1 MSNKE
6 EMNVQKVGSYHFEVD
21 KDVREIFQSIDLEQ
35 RRRIQENAQ
44 TQLAVIHDRVKKAL
58 AHYGINTN
66 ILATPSEIAME
77 ELRQRRPPGFNT
89 KQKREEMLHKRTI
102 LDTIHEYGQ
111 TCLRREMLIDEFSDW
126 MYDVQTTVEKII
138 VSDEE
143 IIKKNNE
150 VTLME
155 RSIIVAVNDHKK
167 HVKKIVEKFKVLS
180 REMFETMNEL
190 ATMEHEEVEPETVD
204 LTEAVSAT
212 TRRRNAV
219 RSRAKDNK
227 DPLNE
232 KALMADAA
240 NWKAAS
246 VEVKKALEEAG
257 RMAKTNNDRN
267 MCRNALKQFNFMCVA
282 MERRNQE
289 NCVLSQ
295 NILELEVNVN
305 HLNKATERADE
316 ELKKKTLRLESM
328 EKFTEKQNQKIAEL
342 KQKLKELKESYEKV
356 LAALKKAQE
365 KEKQLLNEGE
375 KANDQKDKKAAE
387 ELRIFEDRMSQII
400 ATMTKEIEELRAVI
414 QEHEDTIEKLKV
426 VIENLERQLDN
437 ALDKQHEYEKQLNI
451 TVQDTEAKN
460 SRQESLREQ
469 YTQRINDYR
478 AEIDKLEEDIRKLQS
493 ELQTKVDMISVLEL
507 KVTELTAEL
516 KKRSVAAALPS
527 PIETAAA
534 PNSPTD
540 YRHMVSRIKA
550 EYELEIHKLQD
561 HLSKEKQRCD
571 ATLRKQEQDMKV
583 QLAGI
588 HRVSLHLLRAINHFK
603 DSLVNIF
610 EKEGLLDLAHE
621 VKLQHNLPVDEK
633 PTDTKIKLNM
643 MSGNALELLVSLEI
657 KISQALM
664 NKRIELKEA
673 LAPKRGSSPAHD
685 GTADEEKERLRKE
698 NIQANEKVNKEEKY
712 KALLDRHKQLI
723 LHSSGIQREMR
734 SLQADFQKELK
745 QRDSKLR
752 SMRGNLAEQER
763 NKQML
768 VMQMESNKAMP
779 SQAVKKEDISA
790 LKLKVEDQFKNLK
803 MLGDALKENKISLEL
818 HTITVDVIT
827 QAMEV
832 PEMRLRQLF
841 ERYIT
846 FRKLQDQKEQLMN
859 KLSMTTGEQE
869 RYLQGF
875 LTRMEKRMQESIKK
889 WQEKKEQLKVQRT
902 KLYEQMFAIFDAVKE
917 ETGLSMIKPITKT
930 LIFIKPQ
937 QQRRDHGRTMGPYGV
952 HLKIPDKPSNVI
964 GTSVALIGSRGP
976 VWKPIG
982 NIDHFPAYIT
992 TPRTL
997 DLDVNYRRQRARE
1010 VLKRLGM
1017 GDFTKE
1023 NPSRQPSRM
1032 SQSPSVPP
1040 LATLFPPI
1048 TNFKK

>member
-375 KANDQKDKKAAE
+375 KANDQKDK
-387 ELRIFEDRMSQII
+387 
-400 ATMTKEIEELRAVI
+400 
-414 QEHEDTIEKLKV
+414 
-426 VIENLERQLDN
+426 
-437 ALDKQHEYEKQLNI
+437 QHEYEKQLNI

-698 NIQANEKVNKEEKY
+698 NIQANEKVNKMQEEINGLEYLISETKRIQEEKY